1 MGALIST
8 KNNKRDTKEN
18 RNIQNKR
25 DKTANVQDEVLMQSL
40 QQKLLMAWSS
50 TSQEYIYKTKF
61 II

>member
-25 DKTANVQDEVLMQSL
+25 DI
-40 QQKLLMAWSS
+40 KLPTFKM
-50 TSQEYIYKTKF
+50 KF
-61 II
+61 